1 MKEINNFDKILNE
14 LLDFDGS
21 SVYLV
26 HLISRAKDADSTN
39 RTIKSYYFQ
48 NREHF
53 ESRQQEII
61 DLCKYF
67 KCRAYICLNKKPIQN
82 VLFEMQMAVTE
93 RMRQLFNGNTNFKI
107 SGLVDH
113 SVMKAGSDGNKKWI
127 IDVDTFDEDIIN
139 FIEQSVNEARSG
151 FETNVITRIPTLNG
165 VHIVTNPFNIS
176 DTGIGRDVKKEGLT
190 LLYAHINE

>member
-1 MKEINNFDKILNE
+1 
-14 LLDFDGS
+14 
-21 SVYLV
+21 
-26 HLISRAKDADSTN
+26 
-39 RTIKSYYFQ
+39 
-48 NREHF
+48 
-53 ESRQQEII
+53 
-61 DLCKYF
+61 
-67 KCRAYICLNKKPIQN
+67 
-82 VLFEMQMAVTE
+82 MQIGITE

-151 FETNVITRIPTLNG
+151 YETNVITRIPTLNG

-190 LLYAHINE
+190 LLYASIN